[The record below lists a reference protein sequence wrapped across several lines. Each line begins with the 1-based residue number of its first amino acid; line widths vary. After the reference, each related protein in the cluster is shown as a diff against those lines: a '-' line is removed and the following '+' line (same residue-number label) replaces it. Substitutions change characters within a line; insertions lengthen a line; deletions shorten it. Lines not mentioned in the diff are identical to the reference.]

1 MATKRKAITA
11 EAAPSPI
18 LKKKVTGGDE
28 NELKKKTIKRKS
40 TVEEEGGEIDQ
51 RIGSEESP
59 KKTQK
64 PSENQAA
71 HISESSED
79 KSNTNLDNKNRST
92 TQEGWKSRSTEAG
105 LEAINR
111 DNSQKR

>member
-64 PSENQAA
+64 PSENQAQ
-71 HISESSED
+71 ISQSSED
-79 KSNTNLDNKNRST
+79 KLNTNLDNKNRSM
-92 TQEGWKSRSTEAG
+92 TQEGSKPRSTEAG

-111 DNSQKR
+111 DNSPKR